1 MVDLQQVVSRAAD
14 HIHRNSDRISAAR
27 ELCSSLGLETEI
39 PDDDTAVAVL
49 WTVVRLFLDRDLYE
63 HAAALLWSEQLFSP
77 KPAATRLVWETIR
90 TSNTFLLM
98 GAASMSKSY
107 SAGVFL
113 FLDWL
118 RDPEWTTIKVVGP
131 SEKHL
136 EENLFSHL
144 VRLHQ
149 SSALPMPGTV
159 GQLFIGLDPRDRVS
173 SISGVVIS
181 IGKKASGKLQGGKR
195 VPRKGPPHPTF
206 GATSR
211 VRIFLDESENIPLGV
226 WADVDNVLA
235 LSSKDGGFKLGGAFN
250 PKDRSSQTALRCEPV
265 GGWEAGFDIDTS
277 ERWVSKRGWDI
288 CRLDSMRCENVVQR
302 RVVYPGMQTIE
313 GVTKI
318 IQNSGG
324 YNTPGYYSMVRA
336 CYPPQGTNFSVVPAN
351 LLADAVADFLFVGKP
366 ENILGF
372 DAALEGG
379 DTAVPSIGRYGLAIG
394 WKDREGRTTM
404 FREKPD
410 GPVQARYAI
419 QLDRQLTLPPAPTV
433 LMGEAV
439 KDTAVKSSVRPWWVC
454 CDRTGNGAG
463 VHDWLKHY
471 WAPEVKGVNFSESPT
486 GRKIMEEDASTTDE
500 DYDKIVSELWFVL
513 RSYLEFGVLKL
524 AVGTDWDQLLKELGG
539 RLYLSAGKKRK
550 VEGKLEYKSR
560 GNPSPDKA
568 DSLALMVH
576 AVRLQ
581 ASLVPSMKGG
591 ATGASADVEEDEGVR
606 PFVGA
611 TDRLDDLETASTGGS
626 EDLY

>member
-1 MVDLQQVVSRAAD
+1 MTDFQQVVNGSAAL
-14 HIHRNSDRISAAR
+14 IHEKSDRVGAAR
-27 ELCSSLGLETEI
+27 LLCSFLELPTEV
-39 PDDDTAVAVL
+39 PDEDTAVTVL
-49 WTVVRLFLDRDLYE
+49 WTVVRSFLDRDLYE
-63 HAAALLWSEQLFSP
+63 QAAALLWSTQLFSP
-77 KPAATRLVWETIR
+77 EPQATRDVWDTIR
-90 TSNTFLLM
+90 KSNTFLLM

-107 SAGVFL
+107 SAGVYL

-118 RDPEWTTIKVVGP
+118 RDPEWTTVKVVGP

-149 SSALPMPGTV
+149 SSSLPMPGAV
-159 GQLFIGLDPRDRVS
+159 GQLFIGLNPRDRVS

-195 VPRKGPPHPTF
+195 VPRKGAPHPQF

-235 LSSKDGGFKLGGAFN
+235 LSSKDGGFKIGGAFN
-250 PKDRSSQTALRCEPV
+250 PKDRSSQTALRVEPK
-265 GGWEAGFDIDTS
+265 GGWEADFDIDTS
-277 ERWVSKRGWDI
+277 VRWVSKRGWDV
-288 CRLDSMRCENVVQR
+288 CRLDSMRCENVVQK
-302 RVVYPGMQTIE
+302 RVVYPGMQTLE
-313 GVTKI
+313 GVNKI

-336 CYPPQGTNFSVVPAN
+336 CYPPQGTNFSVIPAN
-351 LLADAVADFLFVGKP
+351 LLADSTGDFLFVGKP
-366 ENILGF
+366 ENIMGF

-379 DTAVPSIGRYGLAIG
+379 DTAVPSLGRYGLAIG
-394 WKDREGRTTM
+394 WKDRSGKEYQ
-404 FREKPD
+404 FRDKPD
-410 GPVQARYAI
+410 GPVKARYAI

-433 LMGEAV
+433 VMGEAV
-439 KDTAVKSSVRPWWVC
+439 KKTAVESTVRPWWVC

-471 WAPEVKGVNFSESPT
+471 WAAEVRGVNFSESPT

-513 RSYLEFGVLKL
+513 RYFLEFGVLKFSTT
-524 AVGTDWDQLLKELGG
+524 GDFEQLLKELAG
-539 RLYLSAGKKRK
+539 RLYLSAGKRRK
-550 VEGKLEYKSR
+550 VEGKVEYKSR
-560 GNPSPDKA
+560 GNPSPDRA

-581 ASLVPSMKGG
+581 AGLLPSMKGG
-591 ATGASADVEEDEGVR
+591 TNGASSDIEDGEDHRGY
-606 PFVGA
+606 VGA
-611 TDRLDDLETASTGGS
+611 TDRLDDLDTVTGFS
-626 EDLY
+626 DSW